1 MKNTMY
7 EVVVTA
13 KTRIPI
19 LIENNMGGPWAFEK
33 GQVVKYAGSRHYF
46 KSAALERAERLR
58 DIGCYFPNLV
68 ECKPNEISV
77 RVRKVAR

>member
-19 LIENNMGGPWAFEK
+19 ITENNMFGPSHFKK

-58 DIGCYFPNLV
+58 YNGCYIPNRV
-68 ECKPNEISV
+68 ECKPDEISV
-77 RVRKVAR
+77 KVRKVAR

>member
-13 KTRIPI
+13 KTRIPV
-19 LIENNMGGPWAFEK
+19 LIANNVFAPSHFEK

-58 DIGCYFPNLV
+58 NSGCYIPNRV

-77 RVRKVAR
+77 KVRKVAR